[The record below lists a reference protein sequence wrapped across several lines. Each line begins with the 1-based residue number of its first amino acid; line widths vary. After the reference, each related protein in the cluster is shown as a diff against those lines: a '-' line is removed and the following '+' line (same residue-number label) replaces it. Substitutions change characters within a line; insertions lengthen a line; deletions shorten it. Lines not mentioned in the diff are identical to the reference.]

1 MLGRKVDSIVFSSDS
16 ADQTAKAAPSL
27 FANIG
32 KTGVLFPVAFL
43 ATMALGCTGFGI
55 VFYAKDV
62 LRAGPAVVGQ
72 FAGVWALSYIVGCLS
87 LNFLSRSL
95 LPRWSLFTAMSTMG
109 FFLGLML
116 LVESVSVA
124 LILFGLYG
132 FSTALFFPPMV
143 GWLTTGVESSELGKT
158 TSRFAVAWSV
168 GGIIAPWVSS
178 RLMLVD
184 RHAPLIFSVAVYF
197 LVGGYLL
204 LAGFCFPKIRNDRK
218 KTAERSSGVETDNST
233 FLRFPAWVMLY
244 VCYALNGLIMNHFP
258 VYMRD
263 SLGVRTESIGT
274 MYLIRSAMLTVVFIL
289 LGKFVIWHF
298 KRRLIVAATLI
309 ALTSAAVL
317 MLFTSEAA
325 LLSALIISSFAV
337 GSAYNASI
345 FYSVAGASNRQKR
358 TAMNESILNAGSFS
372 GAVGSGFLLERF
384 PMPVVLMFTA
394 VLLTLGLGAQSL
406 LLARGKTVRKT

>member
-1 MLGRKVDSIVFSSDS
+1 MFGKKTGPLIFP
-16 ADQTAKAAPSL
+16 QIMTEYAAVAPRNL
-27 FANIG
+27 FGGIG
-32 KTGVLFPVAFL
+32 KSGVLFPVAFL

-87 LNFLSRSL
+87 LDFLSRRL
-95 LPRWSLFTAMSTMG
+95 LPRWSLFIAMSTMG
-109 FFLGLML
+109 SFLGLML
-116 LVESVSVA
+116 LVKNVSVA

-132 FSTALFFPPMV
+132 FSTALFFPPLV
-143 GWLTTGVESSELGKT
+143 GWLTAGVDNSELGKT

-178 RLMLVD
+178 RLMLAD
-184 RHAPLIFSVAVYF
+184 RRAPLIFSVAVYF

-204 LAGFCFPKIRNDRK
+204 LAGLCFPKIKNDRK
-218 KTAERSSGVETDNST
+218 KTAGRSAEPVADNST
-233 FLRFPAWVMLY
+233 SLRFPAWVMLY

-309 ALTSAAVL
+309 ALTSAAIL
-317 MLFTSEAA
+317 MLFTTETA
-325 LLSALIISSFAV
+325 LLSALILSSFAV
-337 GSAYNASI
+337 GLAYNASI
-345 FYSVAGASNRQKR
+345 FYSVAGAANRQKR
-358 TAMNESILNAGSFS
+358 TAVNESILNAGSFS

-384 PMPVVLMFTA
+384 PMPVVLMFIAT
-394 VLLTLGLGAQSL
+394 LLIVGLGVQAL
-406 LLARGKTVRKT
+406 LLARGKTGRKA